1 MKLSLIKKQYELVE
15 KFAVDNT
22 VPAPKVKSTKETRT
36 AKYTLDLEKRS
47 IQVEIARIK
56 LEMAERELQ
65 YLLKF
70 DNRDSRK
77 FATNTQIDAKRADL
91 DSKIAAQE
99 KSREKLQNVNVP
111 RARVSKP
118 KSDPKAKPIAEVAEP
133 FIDDSEVTD
142 FTALCRKFVK

>member
-1 MKLSLIKKQYELVE
+1 MKLSLIKKQHELVE

-56 LEMAERELQ
+56 LEMADRELQ
-65 YLLKF
+65 YVLNF

-77 FATNTQIDAKRADL
+77 FATKTQIAAKRADL
-91 DSKIAAQE
+91 DSKIAA
-99 KSREKLQNVNVP
+99 
-111 RARVSKP
+111 
-118 KSDPKAKPIAEVAEP
+118 
-133 FIDDSEVTD
+133 
-142 FTALCRKFVK
+142 